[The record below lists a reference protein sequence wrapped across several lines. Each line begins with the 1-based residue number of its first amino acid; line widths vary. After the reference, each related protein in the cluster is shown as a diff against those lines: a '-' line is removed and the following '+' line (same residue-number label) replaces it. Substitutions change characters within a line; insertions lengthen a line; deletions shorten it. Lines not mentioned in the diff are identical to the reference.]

1 MTTKE
6 QYDQIKAQHLDA
18 IILFRVGDFYEVY
31 YEDAEKA
38 SKTLSVTLTHRGDG
52 TPLCGFPYHALDSY
66 LPKLVRAGYRVAICD
81 YQEEPKPDRFTK
93 YGVTETINPNSCKN
107 IEAAENKE
115 SIPKNLL
122 TSDEAAEYLG
132 ISKSYLYK
140 LTMQRKI
147 PHYKPFGK
155 FNYFDRNELEEW
167 AKSVR
172 VTTVNETKIH
182 LSPDYQK
189 YLFKL
194 RDEIA
199 KELLARNF
207 ERVRAENAAQNA
219 NRLVKLLYGIDLSE
233 QVFK

>member
-6 QYDQIKAQHLDA
+6 QYDYVKAQHPDA

-81 YQEEPKPDRFTK
+81 YYPEDPTPYNEVK
-93 YGVTETINPNSCKN
+93 YGVTETIPASS
-107 IEAAENKE
+107 EPLER
-115 SIPKNLL
+115 PKGL
-122 TSDEAAEYLG
+122 TRGTAKQLSL
-132 ISKSYLYK
+132 
-140 LTMQRKI
+140 
-147 PHYKPFGK
+147 
-155 FNYFDRNELEEW
+155 FDPIVPVDRE
-167 AKSVR
+167 
-172 VTTVNETKIH
+172 
-182 LSPDYQK
+182 
-189 YLFKL
+189 YLFKF
-194 RDEIA
+194 RDTVA